1 MPGCEARHRRPM
13 ALNARYMQ
21 HVLGELQ
28 KLDVS
33 NCHCNGNAP
42 VGPDARVSSHSASK
56 LALLVK

>member
-1 MPGCEARHRRPM
+1 MPGCEARHTRSM

-21 HVLGELQ
+21 HVFGELQ

-33 NCHCNGNAP
+33 NCHCDGNAP
-42 VGPDARVSSHSASK
+42 IGPNTRFSSHSASK